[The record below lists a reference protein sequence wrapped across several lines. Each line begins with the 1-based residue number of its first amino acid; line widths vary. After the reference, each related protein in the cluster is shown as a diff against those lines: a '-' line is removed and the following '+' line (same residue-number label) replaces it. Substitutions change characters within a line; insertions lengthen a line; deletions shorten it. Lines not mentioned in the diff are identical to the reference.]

1 MSLNSLKRDIAR
13 IKRKKGIDF
22 EKIDYE
28 QALARHRARLDIL
41 LADNQPDLLDKFEK
55 FLVSEGLYKKSFETK
70 SEKLQ
75 KKAEEEKEPLGDD
88 KPEMWK
94 KDHDTLVSYHLKL
107 CGSLYVLERHYAF
120 GSTPKKMWDHY
131 LTLLNE
137 VVPHSWRRIAGGGAT
152 VSVPSDRRSR
162 P

>member
-55 FLVSEGLYKKSFETK
+55 FLVSDGLYKKSFETK
-70 SEKLQ
+70 SEKLR
-75 KKAEEEKEPLGDD
+75 KKAEEAKELLGDD
-88 KPEMWK
+88 KPEM
-94 KDHDTLVSYHLKL
+94 
-107 CGSLYVLERHYAF
+107 
-120 GSTPKKMWDHY
+120 
-131 LTLLNE
+131 
-137 VVPHSWRRIAGGGAT
+137 
-152 VSVPSDRRSR
+152 
-162 P
+162 